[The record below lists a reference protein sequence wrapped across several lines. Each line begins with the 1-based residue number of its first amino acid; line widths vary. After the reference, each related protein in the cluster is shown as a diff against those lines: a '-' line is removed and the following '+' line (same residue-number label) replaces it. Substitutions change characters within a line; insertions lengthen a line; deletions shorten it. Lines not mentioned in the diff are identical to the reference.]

1 MTMLLLPAVSSN
13 AASLKLAVSSPLL
26 RNLVWY
32 EIAGICNRRV
42 EPGWGR
48 KNRSSPVRRMAAAA
62 AAVDGSSASTGLR
75 EMERAATMSKPKVP
89 VLLLDVMGTLVRD
102 PFYEDIPAFFGMT
115 MKELLAEKHPTCW
128 IEFEMGQLTEDEVI
142 KKFFADGRDFDIQ
155 GLKECMTKGY
165 TYLEGVEE
173 LLQRLLSAGYTMHA
187 FSNYP
192 CWYSMIENTLQLS
205 QYMPWTF
212 VSCHMGLRKPDLEIY
227 LEAARRLKL
236 DPSDCV
242 FVDDRAKNVEAAM
255 AVGMKGIVF
264 RNAKQL
270 EEELAA
276 QGCCL

>member
-1 MTMLLLPAVSSN
+1 
-13 AASLKLAVSSPLL
+13 
-26 RNLVWY
+26 
-32 EIAGICNRRV
+32 
-42 EPGWGR
+42 
-48 KNRSSPVRRMAAAA
+48 
-62 AAVDGSSASTGLR
+62 
-75 EMERAATMSKPKVP
+75 
-89 VLLLDVMGTLVRD
+89 
-102 PFYEDIPAFFGMT
+102 
-115 MKELLAEKHPTCW
+115 
-128 IEFEMGQLTEDEVI
+128 
-142 KKFFADGRDFDIQ
+142 
-155 GLKECMTKGY
+155 
-165 TYLEGVEE
+165 
-173 LLQRLLSAGYTMHA
+173 
-187 FSNYP
+187 
-192 CWYSMIENTLQLS
+192 MIENTLQLS